1 MRESSFPLYP
11 NFAKVEK
18 RRFEYYN
25 ISVTNRRKRKMKKST
40 LDKIVELIGNEEMDS
55 EDVRKVMNVI
65 RKQDE
70 VVGNIVVCRDAL
82 IDIASV
88 CANLVYDMSEKE
100 AEERAYD
107 VLVAMDIDGC
117 IASAS
122 ERFWDSV
129 IDEIDDAAFE
139 ALNG

>member
-1 MRESSFPLYP
+1 ME
-11 NFAKVEK
+11 
-18 RRFEYYN
+18 
-25 ISVTNRRKRKMKKST
+25 KST

-55 EDVRKVMNVI
+55 EDVRKVMNAL
-65 RKQDE
+65 REQDE
-70 VVGNIVVCRDAL
+70 VVGDIIICRDDLADL
-82 IDIASV
+82 ASV
-88 CANLVYDMSEKE
+88 RANLVYNMSEKE

-107 VLVAMDIDGC
+107 VLEAMDIDGC

-129 IDEIDDAAFE
+129 TDEVDDAAFD

>member
-1 MRESSFPLYP
+1 
-11 NFAKVEK
+11 
-18 RRFEYYN
+18 
-25 ISVTNRRKRKMKKST
+25 MKKST

-139 ALNG
+139 SLNG